1 MNIEQKLRI
10 VGSEMSKEQYVRRAF
25 LLALFYSILSTGLI
39 SVLVLLSNAITD
51 INALG
56 MFMLI
61 VFLMVFLMWYL
72 INIKE
77 VDVKIEMYKKGIEYE
92 LGFLLKHMVVLL
104 RAGIPPYNIFLLT
117 SKGYGKA
124 SEVMERIAKKISS
137 GISPSK
143 ALREEAEMVPSN
155 YMKFVLLQIASG
167 IDTGSDLAKILE
179 ELEKQI
185 TNDKMN
191 EYRRFGYRLNPMMLI
206 YMLLAIILP
215 TLSVPIVLIILSF
228 TGRGA
233 ELNIIHLIL
242 LLVVVAMIQYLFY
255 RYVIF
260 AKPRY
265 SLFE

>member
-1 MNIEQKLRI
+1 MNLQQKLKVAGYEI
-10 VGSEMSKEQYVRRAF
+10 SEDSYRKRAI
-25 LLALFYSILSTGLI
+25 ILSIIYSFLSTALIGILILI
-39 SVLVLLSNAITD
+39 SNAVNDMNLMMFLILL
-51 INALG
+51 
-56 MFMLI
+56 
-61 VFLMVFLMWYL
+61 VFLGTLLMWYL

-77 VDVKIEMYKKGIEYE
+77 VDVKIEMYRKGIDYE
-92 LGFLLKHMVVLL
+92 LGFLLKHMVVVL
-104 RAGIPPYNIFLLT
+104 RSGIPPYNIFLLT

-167 IDTGSDLAKILE
+167 IDTGGDLAKILE

-185 TNDKMN
+185 TNEKVN
-191 EYRRFGYRLNPMMLI
+191 EYRRFGYRLSPMMLI

-215 TLSVPIVLIILSF
+215 TLSVPIILIILSF

-233 ELNIIHLIL
+233 DLNIIHLVL
-242 LLVVVAMIQYLFY
+242 LLMVVGMVQYMFY
-255 RYVIF
+255 RYIMF